1 MFGEMLD
8 VALRQ
13 FDFRDFAALCA
24 GAAID
29 RVVDFFRS
37 FMKLTFHKRVRL
49 QPAAEAQVFLA
60 LLVAFALNLD

>member
-13 FDFRDFAALCA
+13 LDFRDFAALCA

-37 FMKLTFHKRVRL
+37 FMKLTFHKRV
-49 QPAAEAQVFLA
+49 
-60 LLVAFALNLD
+60 